1 MEVNA
6 EAGDITT
13 LEAGALIVN
22 LFEGIKQPGGATGA
36 VDAALDGAIANLI
49 KDGEIKGK
57 KGELTLIHTL
67 GKMPAARVIV
77 AGLGKQEDFSRHVV
91 RSVAA
96 ESARLVRRLGIRKA
110 ATIAHGAGIGGMD
123 PGESGQAIAEGA
135 YLGLYT
141 FRRYKTNGDK
151 GPELEELAVVEKDG
165 GKIAGLQAGIDKGR
179 ILADSANIA
188 RDLGNEPANI
198 LTPTEMAERAGEMA
212 NAAGLEFTALDRPQI
227 EELGM
232 GALLAVAAGSNR
244 PPRFIIMQ
252 YKGDPS
258 NESNNIALC
267 GKGITFDSGGISIK
281 PAEGMGAMKG
291 DMAGGAAVI
300 GAMNAIARLKPKIN
314 VMAVVPATEN
324 MSGGSAIHPGDVVR
338 TMAGKTFEII
348 STDAEGRM
356 VLADAVAYV
365 KQHDQRRIVDVA
377 TLTGAATI
385 ALGNDVSIVMGNDQ
399 GLVDGIIKSGETTG
413 ERFWQLPMLEEHR
426 DLIKSDI
433 ADMKNS
439 GGRPAGSI
447 TAGYFIREFAGDTP
461 WAHLDIAGTART
473 DKERG
478 HIVKGHTGIP
488 VRMLVHLVLGLAEN
502 SG

>member
-1 MEVNA
+1 MEVKA
-6 EAGDITT
+6 TVGDVTS
-13 LEAGALIVN
+13 LETGALIVN
-22 LFEGIKQPGGATGA
+22 LFEGVKQPGGATGA
-36 VDAALDGAIANLI
+36 VDSALDGAISSLI

-57 KGELTLIHTL
+57 KGELTLVHTL

-77 AGLGKQEDFSRHVV
+77 VGLGKQDNFSRHVV

-96 ESARLVRRLGIRKA
+96 ESARLVRRLGVRKA

-123 PGESGQAIAEGA
+123 PGESAQAIAEGA
-135 YLGLYT
+135 YMGLYT
-141 FRRYKTNGDK
+141 FTRYKSNGDN
-151 GPELEELAVVEKDG
+151 GPELDELLVVERDK

-179 ILADSANIA
+179 ILAESANIA
-188 RDLGNEPANI
+188 RDLGNEPANV
-198 LTPTEMAERAGEMA
+198 LTPTEMAERAGQVAKE
-212 NAAGLEFTALDRPQI
+212 AGLGFTALDRPQM
-227 EELGM
+227 EEMGM

-244 PPRFIIMQ
+244 PPRFIVMR
-252 YKGDPS
+252 YNGDPS

-291 DMAGGAAVI
+291 DMAGGASVI

-314 VMAVVPATEN
+314 VMGVVPATEN
-324 MSGGSAIHPGDVVR
+324 MSGGSAIHPGDVIR
-338 TMAGKTFEII
+338 TMSGKTFEII

-356 VLADAVAYV
+356 VLADAVAYA
-365 KQHDQRRIVDVA
+365 KQHGQNRIVDVA

-385 ALGNDVSIVMGNDQ
+385 ALGNDISVVMGNDQ
-399 GLVDGIIKSGETTG
+399 GLVDGIIRSGETTG

-447 TAGYFIREFAGDTP
+447 TGGYFIREIAEDTP

-473 DKERG
+473 DKVRG

-488 VRMLVHLVLGLAEN
+488 VRTLVDLVLNMAE
-502 SG
+502 GVG